1 MINLLNQIT
10 KQQKYKQPLFLSL
23 LTKSN
28 RQVNNPLI
36 LITLHEVV
44 NEIRIK
50 TSLRHSRNKWRI
62 VERLPVVY
70 PFL

>member
-50 TSLRHSRNKWRI
+50 TSLRHSRNK
-62 VERLPVVY
+62 
-70 PFL
+70 